1 MQPSEVDNMAM
12 WEYEMFIKYLND
24 MVKEENDDQQKKMD
38 VYKINDYLRMAKPS
52 NMSKM
57 TPKIPTVNIPKM

>member
-12 WEYEMFIKYLND
+12 WEYELFIKYLND

-38 VYKINDYLRMAKPS
+38 EYKVKDYMKMTNPS

-57 TPKIPTVNIPKM
+57 TQKIPAVNMPKI